1 MVPDERAHKTD
12 DVGLDAPALPEPLP
26 LEHEGPRPP
35 AVGPPARPRRKPLMF
50 IPALVLVLIAVG
62 WVFAIGVFIYWAVT

>member
-12 DVGLDAPALPEPLP
+12 DLGLDAPAHPEPLP
-26 LEHEGPRPP
+26 LEHEGPHPP
-35 AVGPPARPRRKPLMF
+35 AVGPPARPHRKPLMF